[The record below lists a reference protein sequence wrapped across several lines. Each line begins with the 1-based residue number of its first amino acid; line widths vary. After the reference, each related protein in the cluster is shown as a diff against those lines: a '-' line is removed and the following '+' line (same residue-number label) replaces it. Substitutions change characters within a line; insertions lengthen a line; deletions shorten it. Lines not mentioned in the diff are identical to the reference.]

1 MNKYLMVIGILF
13 LGFILQGS
21 SSCADKAVQS
31 ATNNGTK
38 ALVSNETKIPVV
50 FTHFLNNGSSSPI
63 TIEGKIDFTN
73 AGMGDLL
80 HISTMTF
87 NTSVSVPIKLN
98 IPVKA
103 SFPINLNFPQS
114 VGIAVIVVA
123 ISAFLPYILM
133 IVGGF
138 IWFIIWIRR
147 KK

>member
-1 MNKYLMVIGILF
+1 MKNRILHISGVIILALMLRAD
-13 LGFILQGS
+13 
-21 SSCADKAVQS
+21 SCQQKAVKA
-31 ATNNGTK
+31 ATNDGQK
-38 ALVSNETKIPVV
+38 SLVSNETKIPVV